1 MLATGRA
8 SQVSEAP
15 PIPSLPEDQR
25 PLHGLTVVDF
35 SQFLAGPSCG
45 LRLAD
50 LGARVIKIERP
61 DGGDLCRRLYISNLE
76 LDGDSTLFHSIN
88 RNKESYAADLK
99 NPADLERIWMLIASA
114 DVMIQNFRPGVIE
127 RLGLAYDDVRKVNPA
142 IVYGTITG
150 YGDVGPWR
158 DKPGQDLLA
167 QSLSGL
173 TWLNGDAHQGPVP
186 VGIAVADLMAGAH
199 LAQGILAC
207 LVRRGI
213 TGRGGLV
220 EASLLESVLDFQ
232 FEVLTTHLNDG
243 GRLPQRS
250 EVNNAHAYLAAPYGI
265 YETSDGYLALS
276 MQPIPPLG
284 QVLGCPELEAF
295 DDPQGWFDDRD
306 RIKRILADHL
316 RTASTAHWLSVLEP
330 ADFWCA
336 DVLTWPR
343 LMEHEGF
350 RVLHMT
356 QDIHRKNGATL
367 TTTRCPIRID
377 GALLSSDRGSPV
389 IGESNEAIEAEML
402 GPLRPKS
409 EHTGSD

>member
-1 MLATGRA
+1 MSDKTPRQALDD
-8 SQVSEAP
+8 E
-15 PIPSLPEDQR
+15 LR
-25 PLHGLTVVDF
+25 PLHGLIVVDF

-88 RNKESYAADLK
+88 RNKESFAADLK
-99 NPADLERIWMLIASA
+99 DPDDVRKIRALLKRA

-127 RLGLAYDDVRKVNPA
+127 RLGLAYEDVREINPT

-150 YGDVGPWR
+150 YGDFGPWR

-173 TWLNGDAHQGPVP
+173 TWLNGDGDQGPVP
-186 VGIAVADLMAGAH
+186 VGIAVADILAGAH

-207 LVRRGI
+207 LVRRGL

-220 EASLLESVLDFQ
+220 EASLMESILDFQ

-243 GRLPQRS
+243 GKLPVRS
-250 EVNNAHAYLAAPYGI
+250 SINNAHAYLAAPYGI
-265 YETSDGYLALS
+265 YQTANGYLALS

-284 QVLGCPELEAF
+284 EILGCPDLAVF
-295 DDPQGWFDDRD
+295 TDPQSWFDDRD
-306 RIKRILADHL
+306 RIKCVLAAHL
-316 RTASTAHWLSVLEP
+316 LNRTTAEWLAILEP
-330 ADFWCA
+330 ADIWCA
-336 DVLTWPR
+336 DVLTWAG
-343 LMEHEGF
+343 LLQHDGF
-350 RVLHMT
+350 KALQMT
-356 QDIHRKNGATL
+356 QVVTRGTGAQL

-377 GALLSSDRGSPV
+377 GRLLTASRGAPS
-389 IGESNEAIEAEML
+389 IGEDNERIELDISQMAN
-402 GPLRPKS
+402 
-409 EHTGSD
+409 

>member
-1 MLATGRA
+1 MSRL
-8 SQVSEAP
+8 E
-15 PIPSLPEDQR
+15 SLPPGDR
-25 PLHGLTVVDF
+25 PLHGLIVVDF

-99 NPADLERIWMLIASA
+99 NPDDVAQVRALVSRA

-127 RLGLAYDDVRKVNPA
+127 RLGLAYEDVRKINPN
-142 IVYGTITG
+142 IIYGTITG
-150 YGDVGPWR
+150 YGETGPWR
-158 DKPGQDLLA
+158 NKPGQDLLA
-167 QSLSGL
+167 QSISGL

-213 TGRGGLV
+213 TGKGGLV

-232 FEVLTTHLNDG
+232 FEVLTTFLNDG
-243 GRLPQRS
+243 GKLPQRS
-250 EVNNAHAYLAAPYGI
+250 GVNNAHAYLAAPYGI
-265 YETSDGYLALS
+265 YETANGYLALS

-284 QVLGCPELEAF
+284 KVLECPELETF
-295 DDPQGWFDDRD
+295 TDPQGWFDERD
-306 RIKRILADHL
+306 HIKRILAEHL
-316 RTASTAHWLSVLEP
+316 LTAPTEYWLALLEP

-343 LMEHEGF
+343 LMESEGF
-350 RVLHMT
+350 TSLNMT
-356 QDIHRKNGATL
+356 QDVSRSNGATL

-377 GALLSSDRGSPV
+377 GALLTSASGSPA
-389 IGESNEAIEAEML
+389 IGEHTVAIAGEFIAGSSVSN
-402 GPLRPKS
+402 
-409 EHTGSD
+409 

>member
-1 MLATGRA
+1 
-8 SQVSEAP
+8 VSNL
-15 PIPSLPEDQR
+15 PSLPLDQR
-25 PLHGLTVVDF
+25 PLHGLVVVDF

-99 NPADLERIWMLIASA
+99 NPADVERVKALVARA

-127 RLGLAYDDVRKVNPA
+127 RLGLAYDDIRAINPT

-150 YGDVGPWR
+150 YGAVGPWR
-158 DKPGQDLLA
+158 NKPGQDLLA
-167 QSLSGL
+167 QSISGL

-199 LAQGILAC
+199 LTQGILAC

-213 TGRGGLV
+213 TGQGGLV

-243 GRLPQRS
+243 GKLPQRS
-250 EVNNAHAYLAAPYGI
+250 EVNNAHAYLSAPYGI
-265 YETSDGYLALS
+265 YETADGYLALS

-284 QVLGCPELEAF
+284 KVLECPELETF
-295 DDPQGWFDDRD
+295 TDPQGWFDDRD
-306 RIKRILADHL
+306 LIKRVLASHL
-316 RTASTAHWLSVLEP
+316 KTQTTDHWLSVLEP

-343 LMEHEGF
+343 MMASEGF
-350 RVLHMT
+350 TSLQMT
-356 QDIHRKNGATL
+356 QNVSRSNGATL

-377 GALLSSDRGSPV
+377 GALLSADRGSPQ
-389 IGESNEAIEAEML
+389 IGENTAEID
-402 GPLRPKS
+402 S
-409 EHTGSD
+409 ELVLTNR